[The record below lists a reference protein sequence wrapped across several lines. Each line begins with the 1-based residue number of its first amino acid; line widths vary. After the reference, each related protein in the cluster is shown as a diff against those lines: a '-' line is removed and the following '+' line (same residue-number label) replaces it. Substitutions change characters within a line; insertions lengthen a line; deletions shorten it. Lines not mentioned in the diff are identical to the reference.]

1 MNLNESNEV
10 LLHLNKQKDQE
21 QYILDLIK
29 SDMLRDQSLK
39 KQNDELDR
47 MLDKK
52 MKELL
57 HLIGENRETMS
68 LQFKDKLQEIY
79 NEIEKSNQK
88 INEYHQAFLK
98 INQELFNFI
107 GIEADNLF
115 YDLQAAIRNNK

>member
-1 MNLNESNEV
+1 MNLKESNEV

-21 QYILDLIK
+21 KYILDLIK
-29 SDMLRDQSLK
+29 SDMLHDQSLK
-39 KQNDELDR
+39 KQNAELDR
-47 MLDKK
+47 ILDKK

-57 HLIGENRETMS
+57 RSIMEDRETLS
-68 LQFKDKLQEIY
+68 RQFKDKLQTIY
-79 NEIEKSNQK
+79 NEIEENNNK

-115 YDLQAAIRNNK
+115 YDLQAAIRDNR

>member
-1 MNLNESNEV
+1 MNLKESNEV
-10 LLHLNKQKDQE
+10 LLHLNKQKDHE
-21 QYILDLIK
+21 KYILDLIK
-29 SDMLRDQSLK
+29 SDMLQDQSLK

-47 MLDKK
+47 ILDKH

-57 HLIGENRETMS
+57 RSIGEDRETMS
-68 LQFKDKLQEIY
+68 RQFEAKLQKIH
-79 NEIEKSNQK
+79 NEIEENKKK

-115 YDLQAAIRNNK
+115 YDLQAVIHDNR

>member
-21 QYILDLIK
+21 KYILDLIK
-29 SDMLRDQSLK
+29 SDMLHDQSLK
-39 KQNDELDR
+39 KQNAELDR
-47 MLDKK
+47 ILDKK

-57 HLIGENRETMS
+57 RSIMEDRETMS
-68 LQFKDKLQEIY
+68 RQFKDKLQTIY
-79 NEIEKSNQK
+79 NEIEENNNK

-98 INQELFNFI
+98 INKELFNFI

-115 YDLQAAIRNNK
+115 YDLQAAIRDNR